1 MNLVVPR
8 NLTPSTTSGFL
19 KPRECLESNVEH
31 GLSVEEVTRR
41 QQKFGPNRI
50 VTRHGT
56 PGWRRFLKQF
66 TEPLIY
72 VLIAAA
78 AITAWLGEYVDA
90 SIIFGVVLVNA
101 IIGFIQESKAEGAL
115 EALMSMVTTETTVR
129 RGGTIQRVPSTNL
142 VPGDVVIL
150 EAGDRVPADL
160 RLFQVKGLRV
170 DESALTGESLPA
182 AKHAG
187 CRGS

>member
-1 MNLVVPR
+1 MRPKTNFSYDLCEARSSTKSYAIHNLGVLEATRV
-8 NLTPSTTSGFL
+8 
-19 KPRECLESNVEH
+19 LESNVEH
-31 GLSVEEVTRR
+31 GLSVEEATRR

-50 VTRHGT
+50 VTRRGT

-72 VLIAAA
+72 VLMAAA
-78 AITAWLGEYVDA
+78 AITAWLGENVDA

-115 EALMSMVTTETTVR
+115 EALMRMVTTETTVR

-150 EAGDRVPADL
+150 ER
-160 RLFQVKGLRV
+160 
-170 DESALTGESLPA
+170 ET
-182 AKHAG
+182 G
-187 CRGS
+187 CRRICGFLK